1 MSATCSL
8 FPPAAWGPLAFLPA
22 TLSELMPY
30 HFGCIYWIGQRN
42 CKGLWEKKDP
52 SSYVALKR
60 TAGLVMPSSAPF
72 RTQRSLP
79 KALIRWYC
87 NYLFTVSVS
96 IKI

>member
-1 MSATCSL
+1 MRV
-8 FPPAAWGPLAFLPA
+8 
-22 TLSELMPY
+22 
-30 HFGCIYWIGQRN
+30 GQGN

-52 SSYVALKR
+52 SSYVGLKR

-72 RTQRSLP
+72 RTQLPLP

-96 IKI
+96 VKI

>member
-1 MSATCSL
+1 MFEEHGDCLKYLVHKKLCCFFAL
-8 FPPAAWGPLAFLPA
+8 KKK
-22 TLSELMPY
+22 MR
-30 HFGCIYWIGQRN
+30 IGQRN